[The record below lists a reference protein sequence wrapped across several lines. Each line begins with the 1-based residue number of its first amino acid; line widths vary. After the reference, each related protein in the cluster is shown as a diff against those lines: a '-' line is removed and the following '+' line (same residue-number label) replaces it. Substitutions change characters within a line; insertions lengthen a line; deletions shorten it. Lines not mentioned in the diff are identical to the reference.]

1 MSRDAGGKTTARPED
16 RAALQRLAFLLI
28 LLTAFAL
35 RLFRLPDANIWW
47 DEGLAVWAARMP
59 IIDMVRWTSVDV
71 HPPLYFALLHFWRIP
86 LGDSE
91 FAVRLL
97 SAMLGTLTVAA
108 GWQFG
113 RALFPDRPHV
123 AMTAALWLALARFPI
138 WWSQE
143 ARMYALGGFLF
154 TLSLYFT
161 VRLRR
166 RPAWPAAIGYL
177 LSTIAALWTLY
188 LLAFTLII
196 EGLYWLWTLRH
207 LPRREVWGKIG
218 AWAAYQLVVLAA
230 FLPWLAYALPRM
242 RTWSVQTAF
251 DPKIYLELYATLL
264 WVGESVHVERF
275 RGVIALGMGLVLL
288 GVVAGWMR
296 ARRDLDGLALLL
308 LTLVIPPAVVWL
320 ATTMPRSFGYS
331 PKPEARY
338 LLPFTPPFYLL
349 ATWAFITL
357 VGLISRPRWRKT
369 VLIGLLTILL
379 LGQASSLRAYYQ
391 QRYLQDDYKSL
402 SRTLAARV
410 LPEDI
415 VFLHT
420 DQPWPVFAYHWP
432 REFKGWPNGQD
443 ADPASVE
450 HWVKPLWERHEGF
463 WLVVNEDALR
473 ADSQRLVETWLTQR
487 ALARHEWRFGPKRLI
502 LFARTPQRA
511 DKLLA
516 LAPGWTPPPPAQ
528 PLAASGVRVVGW
540 EQPLRRVKQG
550 DFAHVA
556 LTLEGASS
564 ASNAPILLTL
574 GDPPQA
580 RREVTPPPGSGLWR
594 QTLTLIPP
602 PGAPAGPQPYRLSL
616 GAVSA
621 IMGWVMILPEKSV
634 SPAPERAAP
643 RHPIT
648 AVFGDPPL
656 VWLRGYDLDGNL
668 KPGGKIT
675 LTLYWQVERTTDVSY
690 KVFVHLIG
698 ADGRPAAQ
706 GDDFPLAGQ
715 RPTTT
720 WQPGESL
727 VDRYTIQLPADLPP
741 GDYPLRIGFYD
752 PTTGVR
758 LSPVLD
764 ASGATQPDD
773 QFQLDVVTISAP

>member
-1 MSRDAGGKTTARPED
+1 MSDQSEKAPGIR
-16 RAALQRLAFLLI
+16 RLALVMVVLG
-28 LLTAFAL
+28 AFAL

-47 DEGLAVWAARMP
+47 DEGLAVWAARMSLV
-59 IIDMVRWTSVDV
+59 DMARWTSVDV

-91 FAVRLL
+91 FAVRLF
-97 SAMLGTLTVAA
+97 SALVGTWTVVVV
-108 GWQFG
+108 WKLG
-113 RALFPDRPHV
+113 RALFPRRPDV
-123 AMTAALWLALARFPI
+123 ALGAALFLALARFPI

-143 ARMYALGGFLF
+143 TRMYALGGLLF
-154 TLSLYFT
+154 ALSLYFT

-166 RPAWPAAIGYL
+166 RPSWPVRIGYL
-177 LSTIAALWTLY
+177 LSTLAALWTLY
-188 LLAFTLII
+188 LLAFTLVI

-207 LPRREVWGKIG
+207 LPKDQAWKKLG
-218 AWAAYQLVVLAA
+218 AWAGYQAIVLAG
-230 FLPWLAYALPRM
+230 FLPWLVYALPRM
-242 RTWSVQTAF
+242 RSWSVQTAF

-264 WVGESVHVERF
+264 TVGESVHVERF
-275 RGVIALGMGLVLL
+275 GWGVAWGLGLVLL
-288 GVVAGWMR
+288 GTAVGWMR
-296 ARRDLDGLALLL
+296 MRRDRESVVLLL
-308 LTLVIPPAVVWL
+308 LAWLIPPAVVWMT
-320 ATTMPRSFGYS
+320 TTMPRAFGYA

-338 LLPFTPPFYLL
+338 LLPFAPPFYLL
-349 ATWAFITL
+349 ASWALFAL
-357 VGLISRPRWRKT
+357 VGMISHPRARRMVFSGILV
-369 VLIGLLTILL
+369 VLV
-379 LGQASSLRAYYQ
+379 LGQSASLQAYYR
-391 QRYLQDDYKSL
+391 QRYLRDDYKSL
-402 SRTLAARV
+402 SRTLAAHV
-410 LPEDI
+410 APEDG

-450 HWVKPLWERHEGF
+450 HWVQPLWERHEGF

-473 ADSQRLVETWLTQR
+473 ADPQRLVEQWLAQR
-487 ALARHEWRFGPKRLI
+487 ARAQHEWRFGSKRLI
-502 LFARTPQRA
+502 LFARTRQRA
-511 DKLLA
+511 ENLLA

-556 LTLEGASS
+556 ITLEGTPE
-564 ASNAPILLTL
+564 APITLTL

-580 RREVTPPPGSGLWR
+580 RKVLVPPPAGGIWR
-594 QTLTLIPP
+594 QVITFVPP
-602 PGAPAGPQPYRLSL
+602 VGAKAGPQPYRLVM
-616 GAVSA
+616 GDMAAV
-621 IMGWVMILPEKSV
+621 MGWVTILPETMPMTSGTE
-634 SPAPERAAP
+634 APS
-643 RHPIT
+643 HPLEAT
-648 AVFGDPPL
+648 FGAPPL
-656 VWLRGYDLDGNL
+656 ARLLGYDLAGDAR
-668 KPGGKIT
+668 PGGELQ
-675 LTLYWQVERTTDVSY
+675 LTLYWQVANPTDVSY
-690 KVFVHLIG
+690 KVFVHLIA

-764 ASGATQPDD
+764 ASGARQPDA
-773 QFQLDVVTISAP
+773 QFQLGVVTISAP